1 LDYNL
6 YSVLHKGHFELL
18 KYASKQGDKLIVGIN
33 NDASVKRLKGE
44 TRPINDVNERKAQL
58 ETLPW
63 VDQVVVFEED
73 TPLNKIKLYKPDIIV
88 KGGDY
93 TIDTVVGNELAE
105 VLIFPTIDG
114 VSTSKTIG
122 KIQQ

>member
-1 LDYNL
+1 M
-6 YSVLHKGHFELL
+6 
-18 KYASKQGDKLIVGIN
+18 
-33 NDASVKRLKGE
+33 KRLKGE

>member
-1 LDYNL
+1 M
-6 YSVLHKGHFELL
+6 
-18 KYASKQGDKLIVGIN
+18 IN

-73 TPLNKIKLYKPDIIV
+73 TPLNKIKEYQPDIIV

-93 TIDTVVGNELAE
+93 SFETVIGNNLAE
-105 VLIFPTIDG
+105 VKIFPTVQG
-114 VSTSKTIG
+114 VSTTKTIG